1 MLKLEKINWL
11 RIALAW
17 GLFSLFMMGVVY
29 AQALSG
35 AGPVPWRTVVLGP
48 LVYGLIWLLFTPVV
62 FWLAASF
69 NLTAG
74 PRGRLV
80 ALLVH
85 AGASVGLT
93 VLFRM
98 LYVTGLVLGKA
109 PGIVISW
116 ATILASVNVW
126 LPVYWML
133 LCVAYALDFYARYHR
148 RNLDAARLEMQLLQA
163 QLQAL
168 KMQLQPHFLFNT
180 LNAIATLIDDEP
192 RTAQRMTAKLGE
204 FLRLVL
210 DNTDEHQVTL
220 AQELHF
226 AELYLEM
233 EQLRFSDRLT
243 ITYQLAPDTLPA
255 LVPNL
260 LLQPL
265 IENAVKHGLAGDS
278 EAGAIHIQA
287 DRHQERLV
295 LQVRDNGRGAD
306 HQTEARGIGLRNSE
320 ERLRA
325 LYGSHFALAI
335 DTAPQQGFAVRIE
348 LPFTPAH

>member
-17 GLFSLFMMGVVY
+17 GLFTLFMMGVVY

-35 AGPVPWRTVVLGP
+35 AGPVHWRTAILGP
-48 LVYGLIWLLFTPVV
+48 LVYGLIWLLLTPVV

-69 NLTAG
+69 DLTAG
-74 PRGRLV
+74 PRGRLT

-93 VLFRM
+93 VLFRAF
-98 LYVTGLVLGKA
+98 YVTGLVLVGV
-109 PGIVISW
+109 PGVGLSW
-116 ATILASVNVW
+116 ATILSSVNVW
-126 LPVYWML
+126 LPGYWML

-148 RNLDAARLEMQLLQA
+148 RDLDAAQLEMQLVQA

-192 RTAQRMTAKLGE
+192 RLAQRMTAKLGE

-233 EQLRFSDRLT
+233 EQIRFSDRLT
-243 ITYQLAPDTLPA
+243 VTYQLAPETLPA

-265 IENAVKHGLAGDS
+265 IENAVKHGLAADS
-278 EAGAIHIQA
+278 QAGAIHIQA
-287 DRHQERLV
+287 DRQQGRLV
-295 LQVRDNGRGAD
+295 LQVRDNGRGTDQAD
-306 HQTEARGIGLRNSE
+306 FRGIGLRNSE
-320 ERLRA
+320 DRLRT
-325 LYGSHFALAI
+325 LYGSQFSLAI
-335 DTAPQQGFAVRIE
+335 HTAPQQGFAVRIE
-348 LPFTPAH
+348 LPFIATP

>member
-17 GLFSLFMMGVVY
+17 GMFSVFMIVVVY
-29 AQALSG
+29 VQALSG
-35 AGPVPWRTVVLGP
+35 AGPVSWRTAVLGP
-48 LVYGLIWLLFTPVV
+48 LLYGLIWMLFTPLV
-62 FWLAASF
+62 FWLAARF
-69 NLTAG
+69 DLTAG
-74 PRGRLV
+74 RRGWV
-80 ALLVH
+80 SSALVH
-85 AGASVGLT
+85 AGASMFLT
-93 VLFRM
+93 VLFRV
-98 LYVTGLVLGKA
+98 LHVTLLFLMGA
-109 PGIVISW
+109 PGIVLSW
-116 ATILASVNVW
+116 ATILSNVNIW
-126 LPVYWML
+126 IPAYWML
-133 LCVAYALDFYARYHR
+133 LFVAYALDFYERYHR
-148 RNLDAARLEMQLLQA
+148 RTLDAAQLEMQLVQA

-192 RTAQRMTAKLGE
+192 RMAQRMTAKLGE

-226 AELYLEM
+226 AQLYLEM
-233 EQLRFSDRLT
+233 EQIRFSDRLS

-265 IENAVKHGLAGDS
+265 IENAVKHGLTAASG
-278 EAGAIHIQA
+278 AGAIHIQA
-287 DRHQERLV
+287 DQQDGRLV
-295 LQVRDNGRGAD
+295 LQVSDNGRGSDQANS
-306 HQTEARGIGLRNSE
+306 RGIGLRNSE

-325 LYGSHFALAI
+325 LYGSRYALAI
-335 DTAPQQGFAVRIE
+335 HTAPQQGFAVRIE
-348 LPFTPAH
+348 LPFTPQS